1 MNVINRK
8 RVKQTVA
15 NELYHHGV
23 LGMKWGVRR
32 YQNKDGSL
40 TKQGTQRYARDAR
53 EKGYSKY
60 DSETGK
66 YYKVSKKNGRDDLE
80 FDPHRYTKEN
90 MERTKRLADSSS
102 KMTSELKNANATY
115 DRYRKKEKMDLSK
128 MSDKEMR
135 DRINREFLER
145 QYDDMFNPQK
155 QAKGKE
161 NVDVVL
167 SMVGTTVGITSSA
180 LGIALA
186 VKELSGR

>member
-1 MNVINRK
+1 M
-8 RVKQTVA
+8 A

-161 NVDVVL
+161 NVDAVL

>member
-1 MNVINRK
+1 
-8 RVKQTVA
+8 
-15 NELYHHGV
+15 
-23 LGMKWGVRR
+23 
-32 YQNKDGSL
+32 
-40 TKQGTQRYARDAR
+40 
-53 EKGYSKY
+53 
-60 DSETGK
+60 
-66 YYKVSKKNGRDDLE
+66 
-80 FDPHRYTKEN
+80 
-90 MERTKRLADSSS
+90 
-102 KMTSELKNANATY
+102 
-115 DRYRKKEKMDLSK
+115 MDLSK

-161 NVDVVL
+161 NVDAVL